1 MQDYEYIY
9 TKLRKDFGK
18 YCGFDDTD
26 PKMLG
31 TVETNAE
38 KYESYVT
45 KNPANYMFTNVCDMA
60 EHGVNTKRIPVNNR
74 GQLHAE
80 GGWPKE
86 IEYSEAQE
94 TNKWRRRLD
103 KDPAFTT
110 VCRGL
115 CQDVTTYLDQNRT
128 IDMFEDYF
136 QGENVSHQM
145 QTMHASTVAVFKDPV
160 GETDTRHI
168 TKISWHPEGPHRF
181 VASYAILRFQRMD
194 DSLPR
199 MSYIWDVENPNQPTG
214 ELNSTSPLI
223 SIAYQPKNVDVLAGG
238 CYNGLVMCYDTRA
251 GGGGSKPVAKTSF
264 ENSHYDPVYD
274 LVWLQSKT
282 QSECVTCSTDGQV
295 LWWDTRNLS
304 EPVEKVELTDGNK
317 EKPKVMGATSLEW
330 AQEAGPT
337 KYLVGTEQGT
347 VLALNK
353 KPKKPIEISTWFG
366 LESKGGYFPHHGP
379 VYSCKR
385 NPQQV
390 KNFLTIGDWTAKL
403 WLEELKSPL
412 MQTANAPSYLT
423 CGGWSPTRAG
433 VFYTARQDGYV
444 DFYDYYYRMNEVTY
458 SHKASDYAILSAQMQ
473 SQGKLLACGDSNG
486 TVTLLELC
494 DELYQTTLQEKIAMG
509 VIFDREMRREK
520 NLDTIKKLAARG
532 GPQTEEGLAQK
543 GGIDEAAYIN
553 REKQWYG
560 DLGIVAEEK
569 DFTISFGDH

>member
-31 TVETNAE
+31 VVETNVE
-38 KYESYVT
+38 KYELYVT
-45 KNPANYMFTNVCDMA
+45 KNPANYQFTNVPDMA
-60 EHGVNTKRIPVNNR
+60 EHSVNTKRIPINNR
-74 GQLHAE
+74 GQLHVE

-103 KDPAFTT
+103 KDPAFTGI
-110 VCRGL
+110 CRSL
-115 CQDVTTYLDQNRT
+115 CSDVTTYLDQNRT

-136 QGENVSHQM
+136 HGENVSHQM

-199 MSYIWDVENPNQPTG
+199 MSFIWDVENPNQPSG
-214 ELNSTSPLI
+214 ELNSVSPLI

-238 CYNGLVMCYDTRA
+238 CYNGLVMCYDTRT
-251 GGGGSKPVAKTSF
+251 GGGGSKPIAKTSF

-304 EPVEKVELTDGNK
+304 EPVERVELTDGSK
-317 EKPKVMGATSLEW
+317 DKPKVMGATSLEW

-337 KYLVGTEQGT
+337 KYLVGTEQGC

-353 KPKKPIEISTWFG
+353 KPKKPIETSTWFG
-366 LESKGGYFPHHGP
+366 LETKGGYFPHHGP

-390 KNFLTIGDWTAKL
+390 KNFLTVGDWTAKL

-494 DELYQTTLQEKIAMG
+494 DELWQTTLQEKIAMG
-509 VIFDREMRREK
+509 LIFDREMRREK

-532 GPQTEEGLAQK
+532 GAQTEEGQAQAK
-543 GGIDEAAYIN
+543 GIDEASYIH
-553 REKQWYG
+553 REKQWYK